1 MKKKLVSMVSLI
13 LIACMILGGLNVMAL
28 EIWITIDI
36 ASALFFGEYEP
47 PKKPTDN

>member
-1 MKKKLVSMVSLI
+1 MKEKFVKLTKPL
-13 LIACMILGGLNVMAL
+13 LAAAMAL